1 MGIKEFEMSALSDQ
15 HHILGAAP
23 FSNLKPPSEEKAI
36 YVDQTANKAA
46 PHETSITFVYQAK
59 VSEFLRNV
67 TVTWCKNLVNHSL
80 SITVENPSDENQYTC
95 KVDIRAWQFWGRKGL
110 KSFEL
115 DGKLVGIFWDFRQ
128 AKFSTTPDPCSDYYV
143 AMVSGEE
150 VVLLLGDLKK
160 EAYERTRS
168 RPSLEYATL
177 LYKKEHVYGKR
188 SFCTR
193 AMLADGDKE
202 HYIFIETSLPGPGPR
217 DPEMWISIDST
228 VLIRVMNLNWRFR
241 GNETAMVNNLP
252 VQILWDVHDWLHGKP
267 GSGRPGLFIF
277 KTGAPECVSDDDHG
291 QCSRENEGG
300 RRSYD
305 SASAQGCP
313 STPEFCHFLYAWR
326 TDQ

>member
-1 MGIKEFEMSALSDQ
+1 MPNYI
-15 HHILGAAP
+15 
-23 FSNLKPPSEEKAI
+23 LKPPSE
-36 YVDQTANKAA
+36 DQTTNKVA
-46 PHETSITFVYQAK
+46 PQTSIIFVYQAK
-59 VSEFLRNV
+59 VAEFLRNV
-67 TVTWCKNLVNHSL
+67 TVTWCKNLINHSL
-80 SITVENPSDENQYTC
+80 IITVENPCDENQSTC
-95 KVDIRAWQFWGRKGL
+95 KVDIRVWQFWGRKGL

-128 AKFSTTPDPCSDYYV
+128 AKFSSTPEPCSDYYV

-160 EAYERTRS
+160 EAYERTRT
-168 RPSLEYATL
+168 RPSFEDATL

-202 HYIFIETSLPGPGPR
+202 HYIFIETSLPGPGPGPGV

-241 GNETAMVNNLP
+241 GNEAVMVNNLP

-277 KTGAPECVSDDDHG
+277 KTGPSAECVSDDDHDPDDG
-291 QCSRENEGG
+291 KCSRESEGG
-300 RRSYD
+300 SRYG
-305 SASAQGCP
+305 SASPQGCP
-313 STPEFCHFLYAWR
+313 STPDFCHFLYAWR
-326 TDQ
+326 IDQ